1 MVSKSKPS
9 NKYGEQHLLMAGLP
23 FILLKAKQD
32 FKDPPSHYIM
42 SSDTNHTS
50 SPPSRMDMSRDLL
63 ALLKVNNID
72 IASLVPKI
80 EFYKVVR
87 SSDGKIKDTIFIP
100 YAYDARQYAENI
112 YGNASQRGDDV
123 GIQNVSFVYDEQNPA
138 VAETLL
144 GCTIDFVFANA
155 AALVTK
161 RNRGQVVKGEDSGF
175 RFADLFS
182 FPSTKSSDAIDR
194 DKYDIILKVGYQLD
208 GIMKNQSH
216 EVREALKKQDK
227 MVSLGMINYD
237 LTFEPNGMLKVSVQY
252 KSSNLNYFS
261 DKRNDIFGSAKKT
274 LKYDPSS
281 IPLVGPLLPSK
292 KEDKK
297 QVEKKKDVEQKQKKT
312 EDSAQA
318 SPDDTKPAID
328 PQRLYDSLLDY
339 LSENGKTYTFDSSL
353 VDGIAKG
360 DYYFSQN
367 ACFASNKKNDLKQ
380 DLSEALTKVG
390 SSDIDSILKKFGD
403 GEYQGKREIKYFYFG
418 DLIEAIMIKNPEIFE
433 RMKARKFSFLMDN
446 VAYQFIKGDR
456 ISVFNIAK
464 LPIAVSFYNQW
475 FTKNI
480 IEKEKKIESLMSFMK
495 GYVMNFAFAALA
507 MRTKD
512 QIGLDYTPTL
522 VRRLINVPN
531 GLEDNKEIFGYTKLD
546 IKKNT
551 DYYAKSA
558 QSYHEYY
565 TIYDES
571 YYNDQL
577 SSEMELID
585 DENRYYYN
593 LAAGIPH
600 FYIGANKG
608 LLKKFSFQKSSIGE
622 EIAVIRNLEEGTPTQ
637 QLWTIFDL
645 NAEFIG
651 NNIMSVGKNIYL
663 DPTIAG
669 LGSPLKEGTVSNIM
683 GLGGYYMVSRVEHQ
697 YYPRWVTSISAIMIS
712 PASQKKGYS
721 SEKGK
726 FTYF

>member
-32 FKDPPSHYIM
+32 FKDAPKHYIM
-42 SSDTNHTS
+42 SSDTSQTS
-50 SPPSRMDMSRDLL
+50 SPPSRMDVSKDLL
-63 ALLKVNNID
+63 TLLKVNNID

-87 SSDGKIKDTIFIP
+87 DSSGKVKDTIFIP
-100 YAYDARQYAENI
+100 YAYDARNYAENI
-112 YGNASQRGDDV
+112 YGNAPQRGDDV

-155 AALVTK
+155 AALVTE
-161 RNRGQVVKGEDSGF
+161 RSRGQVIKGKKSGF
-175 RFADLFS
+175 RFADLFA
-182 FPSTKSSDAIDR
+182 FPDTKSSDTIDR

-227 MVSLGMINYD
+227 MVTLGMINYD
-237 LTFEPNGMLKVSVQY
+237 LTLEPNGMLKVSVQY

-274 LKYDPSS
+274 AKYPTT
-281 IPLVGPLLPSK
+281 IPLVGGLLG
-292 KEDKK
+292 
-297 QVEKKKDVEQKQKKT
+297 QVEKKKDVEQAQKKT
-312 EDSAQA
+312 EDSAQE
-318 SPDDTKPAID
+318 SPEDTKAAID

-339 LSENGKTYTFDSSL
+339 LSAGKTHTFNSSL
-353 VDGIAKG
+353 VNGLANG
-360 DYYFSQN
+360 EYYFSQN

-380 DLSEALTKVG
+380 DLSEALTKVEKA
-390 SSDIDSILKKFGD
+390 DIDSILKKFGD
-403 GEYQGKREIKYFYFG
+403 GEYSGEREIKYFYFG
-418 DLIEAIMIKNPEIFE
+418 DLIEAIMVKNPEIFE
-433 RMKARKFSFLMDN
+433 RMKARKFAFLLDN

-464 LPIAVSFYNQW
+464 LPIALSFYNQW

-522 VRRLINVPN
+522 VRRLINTPN

-551 DYYAKSA
+551 DYYGKGA
-558 QSYHEYY
+558 QAYHEYY

-577 SSEMELID
+577 SAEMELVN
-585 DENRYYYN
+585 DEDRYYYN
-593 LAAGIPH
+593 IASGIPH

-608 LLKKFSFQKSSIGE
+608 LLKTFSFQKSSIGE

-645 NAEFIG
+645 SAEFVG

-683 GLGGYYMVSRVEHQ
+683 GLGGYYMVSKVEHQ
-697 YYPRWVTSISAIMIS
+697 YYPRWVTKISAIMIS
-712 PASQKKGYS
+712 PASQQKGYS

>member
-32 FKDPPSHYIM
+32 FKDPPRYYMM
-42 SSDTNHTS
+42 SSDTSQTT
-50 SPPSRMDMSRDLL
+50 SPPSRLDAKLGEDLL
-63 ALLKVNNID
+63 TLLKVNNID

-80 EFYKVVR
+80 EFYKIVR
-87 SSDGKIKDTIFIP
+87 DSSGKIKDTIFIP

-112 YGNASQRGDDV
+112 YGNAPQQGDDV

-144 GCTIDFVFANA
+144 GCTIDFVFGNA
-155 AALVTK
+155 AGLVTK
-161 RNRGQVVKGEDSGF
+161 RNQGQVVKGEDSGF

-182 FPSTKSSDAIDR
+182 FPSTKSSNAIDR

-237 LTFEPNGMLKVSVQY
+237 LSFEPNGMLKVSVQY

-261 DKRNDIFGSAKKT
+261 DKRNDIFGFSKKA

-281 IPLVGPLLPSK
+281 IPLVGPLLP
-292 KEDKK
+292 
-297 QVEKKKDVEQKQKKT
+297 KKDVEQAQKKT
-312 EDSAQA
+312 EDSAQE
-318 SPDDTKPAID
+318 SPDDTKSAID
-328 PQRLYDSLLDY
+328 PQRLYDGLMDY
-339 LSENGKTYTFDSSL
+339 MAENGKLHVFDTSL
-353 VDGIAKG
+353 VDGIASG
-360 DYYFSQN
+360 DYSFSQN
-367 ACFASNKKNDLKQ
+367 PCFASNKTNDLKK
-380 DLSEALTKVG
+380 DLTEALTKVG
-390 SSDIDSILKKFGD
+390 SADIDSIISKFGE
-403 GEYQGKREIKYFYFG
+403 GGYQGKREVKYFYFG
-418 DLIEAIMIKNPEIFE
+418 DLLAAILDSNPEIFE
-433 RMKARKFSFLMDN
+433 RMKARKFAFLLDN

-464 LPIAVSFYNQW
+464 LPIAVSFYSQW

-495 GYVMNFAFAALA
+495 SYVMNFAFAALA

-512 QIGLDYTPTL
+512 QVGLDYTPTL
-522 VRRLINVPN
+522 VRRLINTPN
-531 GLEDNKEIFGYTKLD
+531 GLEDNKNIFGYTKLD

-577 SSEMELID
+577 SSEMELIE

-593 LAAGIPH
+593 LASGIPH

-608 LLKKFSFQKSSIGE
+608 LLKTFSFQKSSIGE

-645 NAEFIG
+645 SAEFIG

-683 GLGGYYMVSRVEHQ
+683 GLGGYYMVSKVEHQ
-697 YYPRWVTSISAIMIS
+697 YYPRWVTKITAIMIS